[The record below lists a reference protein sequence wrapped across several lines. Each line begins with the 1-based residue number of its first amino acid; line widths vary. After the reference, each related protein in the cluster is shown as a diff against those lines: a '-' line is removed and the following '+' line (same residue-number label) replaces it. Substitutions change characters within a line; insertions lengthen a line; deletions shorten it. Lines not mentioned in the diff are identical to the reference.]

1 MDNIEY
7 TICRYELYPPDFHT
21 SIAVGFLVKDLSTGN
36 SGTMEK
42 LIPLEETNG
51 KTQSEVC
58 NLAFSRLTTQNQSLL
73 DYFQS
78 KRDSVVGSVFIPS

>member
-21 SIAVGFLVKDLSTGN
+21 SIAVGFLVKDLTTGN

-58 NLAFSRLTTQNQSLL
+58 NLAFSRLSDSNQSLL
-73 DYFQS
+73 DFFQK
-78 KRDSVVGSVFIPS
+78 KRESVVGSIFIPT

>member
-1 MDNIEY
+1 MNNIEY

-21 SIAVGFLVKDLSTGN
+21 AIAVGFMVKDLSTGN

-58 NLAFSRLTTQNQSLL
+58 NLAFLRLTTENQNLL
-73 DYFQS
+73 DYFQN
-78 KRDSVVGSVFIPS
+78 KRDTVLGSVFIPS

>member
-21 SIAVGFLVKDLSTGN
+21 SIAVGFLVKDLTTGN

-42 LIPLEETNG
+42 LIPMEDANG

-58 NLAFSRLTTQNQSLL
+58 NIAFSRLTIENQGLI
-73 DYFQS
+73 DFFQK
-78 KRDSVVGSVFIPS
+78 KRDSVVGSVFIPT

>member
-21 SIAVGFLVKDLSTGN
+21 SIAVGFLVKDLTTGN

-42 LIPLEETNG
+42 LIPM
-51 KTQSEVC
+51 EVKRK
-58 NLAFSRLTTQNQSLL
+58 N
-73 DYFQS
+73 S
-78 KRDSVVGSVFIPS
+78 K